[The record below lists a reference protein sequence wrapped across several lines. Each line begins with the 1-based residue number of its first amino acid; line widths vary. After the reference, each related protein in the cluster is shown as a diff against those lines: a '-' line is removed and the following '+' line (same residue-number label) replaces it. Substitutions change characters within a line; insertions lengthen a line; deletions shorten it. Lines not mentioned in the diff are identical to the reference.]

1 MQDFNAEVAV
11 CFKDKI
17 SRSRVSR
24 AFFFAMFTTGNFW
37 KNQGLKI
44 SDVDSSCVTSFGE
57 RYQWEFASTLATS
70 IVARRSSAI
79 SGTSIASRIS
89 FT

>member
-24 AFFFAMFTTGNFW
+24 AFFFCNVYDGQFLENR
-37 KNQGLKI
+37 GLKI

-57 RYQWEFASTLATS
+57 RCQWEFASTLATS
-70 IVARRSSAI
+70 TVARRSSAI